1 MAIEDYSA
9 ARKLAQKSSRAAVAK
24 GEYPYLRA
32 LDEFVSRD
40 DICGEVPLG
49 IVDIPLGKIAGT
61 KTAGRK
67 NSFARNFMPLLDEE
81 TEFAA
86 KWNHLY
92 EAQLDEGIRDPILA
106 FEYMTR
112 YYVQEG
118 NKRVSV
124 LKYVGAASITANV
137 IRLLPKKT
145 DDPESRIYY
154 EYTDFYEASGLNLID
169 FSTVGAY
176 EELCTFYGK
185 GWKQPWTEDETAQ
198 LRSDFSRFEQ
208 VFLEKGGRHVRAT
221 TGDAFLVYLRVF
233 GRKEL
238 QFRSNNDL
246 KNDID
251 RIWMEFLTQK
261 QDRSM
266 KLMLE
271 PTEKTGK
278 SIIKRIPFLSGT
290 NKKLKIAFIYGKTP
304 ESSAWTYAHE
314 LGRLHIEQVFGNQI
328 ETSAYN
334 HAEYQ
339 FSPMDVLEQAIKDKN
354 QIIFTTIPYLSAA
367 SLKAAVAH
375 PEVKILNCST
385 NSTYSSIRTYYCRM
399 YETKFLLGLI
409 AGSLSAENRIGYIA
423 DYPIFSTISNI
434 NAFALGARMANP
446 QARVQLRWS
455 SLKDEEHPVEHLDAQ
470 IRYVS
475 DRDLIVPEGA
485 DRRFGLYERVG
496 EETNRIAMSV
506 CNWGKFYEQIIQGI
520 KKDTWKTDTNANK
533 NRAINYWWGMSA
545 GVTELICSGRL
556 PVETK
561 RLVDLMTNLIKRGWF
576 RPFDTE
582 LKDNRGDLR
591 QEADGHMSHRQ
602 IAKMDWLLDNVD
614 GRIPAFD
621 ELEEDALGLVLLQ
634 GDLAQKA
641 EEKKK
646 EKKEEAP
653 AAGAAPCER
662 EQS

>member
-9 ARKLAQKSSRAAVAK
+9 ARKLAQKASRLAVSK

-49 IVDIPLGKIAGT
+49 IVDIPLSKIAGT

-86 KWNHLY
+86 KWNNLY
-92 EAQLDEGIRDPILA
+92 EAQLDEGVRDPILA
-106 FEYMTR
+106 YEYMTR

-124 LKYVGAASITANV
+124 LKFVGAASISANV

-145 DDPESRIYY
+145 EDAESRIYY
-154 EYTDFYEASGLNLID
+154 EYVDFFEASRLSLID

-176 EELCTFYGK
+176 EELCSFYGK
-185 GWKQPWTEDETAQ
+185 AWKQPWTEDEVSQ

-208 VFLEKGGRHVRAT
+208 LFLEKGGSHVRVT
-221 TGDAFLVYLRVF
+221 TGDAFLVYLRVY
-233 GRKEL
+233 GRRDL

-246 KNDID
+246 KNEID
-251 RIWMEFLTQK
+251 RIWLEFLTQK
-261 QDRSM
+261 QDHSM

-271 PTEKTGK
+271 PTEKSSI
-278 SIIKRIPFLSGT
+278 SIIKRVPFLLGT
-290 NKKLKIAFIYGKTP
+290 VKKLNIAFIYGKTP
-304 ESSAWTYAHE
+304 ETSAWTYAHE
-314 LGRLHIEQVFGNQI
+314 LGRLHIQQVFGDQI
-328 ETSAYN
+328 QTCTYC

-339 FSPMDVLEQAIKDKN
+339 FSPMDILEQAIKDKN

-409 AGSLSAENRIGYIA
+409 AGSLSSEDCIGYIA
-423 DYPIFSTISNI
+423 DYPIFSTISNV
-434 NAFALGARMANP
+434 NAFAIGARMANP
-446 QARVQLRWS
+446 KARVQLRWS
-455 SLKDEEHPVEHLDAQ
+455 SLKDASHPVDNLDAQ

-475 DRDLIVPEGA
+475 DRDLIVPEGS
-485 DRRFGLYERVG
+485 DRRFGLYERMG
-496 EETNRIAMSV
+496 EETNRIAMSI
-506 CNWGKFYEQIIQGI
+506 CNWGKFYEQIIQSI
-520 KKDTWKTDTNANK
+520 KSDTWKADTNANK

-545 GVTELICSGRL
+545 GVMELICSGRL

-561 RLVDLMTNLIKRGWF
+561 RLTDLMTNLIKRGWF

-582 LKDNRGDLR
+582 LRDNRGNLR
-591 QEADGHMSHRQ
+591 QAADGHMSHRQ

-614 GRIPAFD
+614 GRIPTFD
-621 ELEEDALGLVLLQ
+621 ELDEDALGLVLLQ
-634 GDLAQKA
+634 GDVAQKSEDKILDRTA
-641 EEKKK
+641 ADADREERK
-646 EKKEEAP
+646 
-653 AAGAAPCER
+653 
-662 EQS
+662 